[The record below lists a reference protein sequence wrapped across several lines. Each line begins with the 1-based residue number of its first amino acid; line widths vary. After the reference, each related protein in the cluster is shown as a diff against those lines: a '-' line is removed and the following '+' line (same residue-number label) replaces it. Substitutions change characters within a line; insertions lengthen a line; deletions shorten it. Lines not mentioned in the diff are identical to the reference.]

1 MQVDDLAVVL
11 VGPAMLERVEQG
23 LLHVVDVAPAVVGR
37 MHFDLHGKRS
47 VERLAAQGRED
58 RHDALPEAAA
68 LAADQR
74 SRPHPPPVV
83 IDAGRVGQLDL
94 EHHERLHGGVLLACG
109 CALAAGA
116 AGVSFWV

>member
-11 VGPAMLERVEQG
+11 VGPAVLERIEQG

-37 MHFDLHGKRS
+37 IDLDFDGERSLEWLH
-47 VERLAAQGRED
+47 APGRED
-58 RHDALPEAAA
+58 RHDALAETAA

-74 SRPHPPPVV
+74 SRPHPPPVMV
-83 IDAGRVGQLDL
+83 DRRRVGQFDL
-94 EHHERLHGGVLLACG
+94 EHHERLQGGVLLACG

-116 AGVSFWV
+116 GASFFA